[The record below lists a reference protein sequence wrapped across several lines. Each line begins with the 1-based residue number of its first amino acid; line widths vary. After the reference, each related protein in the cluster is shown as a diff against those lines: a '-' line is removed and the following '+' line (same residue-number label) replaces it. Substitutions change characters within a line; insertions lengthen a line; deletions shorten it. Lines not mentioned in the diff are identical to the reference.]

1 VSYLIVDAADDAILA
16 ECEWPQDVVSI
27 LKQLQEE
34 DPDRQVLV
42 GWFGE
47 HQGELVGTQ
56 AFATARS
63 LSVEEAFALYARPKR
78 A

>member
-16 ECEWPQDVVSI
+16 ERERPQDVLPI
-27 LKQLQEE
+27 LMQIQKEHPKRE
-34 DPDRQVLV
+34 VLV

-56 AFATARS
+56 TFVTAHS
-63 LSVEEAFALYARPKR
+63 LSDEEALALYARPKR